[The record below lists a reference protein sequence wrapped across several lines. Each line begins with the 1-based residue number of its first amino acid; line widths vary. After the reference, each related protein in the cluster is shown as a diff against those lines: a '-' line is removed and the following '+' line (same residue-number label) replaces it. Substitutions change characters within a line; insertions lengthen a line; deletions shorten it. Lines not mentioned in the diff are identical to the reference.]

1 MNITSTA
8 TIMNEASE
16 VFLFHFFVYLQFFG
30 SLSQNFFLHR
40 TKLVFEENVYF
51 LVSVF
56 ITNVNF
62 QTLSLIRA
70 CNNFI
75 LVH

>member
-8 TIMNEASE
+8 TMMNEASE
-16 VFLFHFFVYLQFFG
+16 LYLFHFFYLQFFG

-56 ITNVNF
+56 RTNVNF

>member
-16 VFLFHFFVYLQFFG
+16 VFLFHFFYLQFFG

-40 TKLVFEENVYF
+40 TKLDFEENVYF